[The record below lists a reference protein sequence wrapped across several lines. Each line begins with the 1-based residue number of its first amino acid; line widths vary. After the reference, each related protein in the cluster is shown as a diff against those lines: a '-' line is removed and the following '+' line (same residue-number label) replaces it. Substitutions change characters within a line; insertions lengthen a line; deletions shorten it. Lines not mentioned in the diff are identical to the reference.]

1 MMKGFPRRSYYGKN
15 HVTPT
20 RGGSAPATKMQINS
34 FEEEYQK
41 FIADLKAKKE
51 AEAKKADEEAKK
63 EETPVL
69 TEEPKVEAEVIP
81 ETVTTVAEDA
91 PVLNEEAHPKKT
103 KKKKTEPVAEPVAEP
118 TIDGLD

>member
-1 MMKGFPRRSYYGKN
+1 MLKGFPRRSYYGKN

-20 RGGSAPATKMQINS
+20 RGGSAPVPKKQIDS
-34 FEEEYQK
+34 FEQEYQK
-41 FIADLKAKKE
+41 FIEDLKANKE
-51 AEAKKADEEAKK
+51 SEAQKAEA
-63 EETPVL
+63 PVL

-91 PVLNEEAHPKKT
+91 PVLNEKKT
-103 KKKKTEPVAEPVAEP
+103 KKKKSEPVTEQ

>member
-1 MMKGFPRRSYYGKN
+1 MMKGFPRRSYYGKS
-15 HVTPT
+15 HVAPT
-20 RGGSAPATKMQINS
+20 RGGNGGTAPATKNQINS
-34 FEEEYQK
+34 FEQEYQK
-41 FIADLKAKKE
+41 FIEDLKAKKE
-51 AEAKKADEEAKK
+51 SEAKK

-91 PVLNEEAHPKKT
+91 PVLNEKKT
-103 KKKKTEPVAEPVAEP
+103 KKKKAEPVAEP

>member
-15 HVTPT
+15 HVATT
-20 RGGSAPATKMQINS
+20 RAGSAPEPKKQINS
-34 FEEEYQK
+34 FEQEYQE
-41 FIADLKAKKE
+41 FIEDLKAKKE
-51 AEAKKADEEAKK
+51 SESKK

-81 ETVTTVAEDA
+81 ETVTTVTEDA
-91 PVLNEEAHPKKT
+91 PVLNEEVQPKKT
-103 KKKKTEPVAEPVAEP
+103 KKKKAEPVAEP

>member
-1 MMKGFPRRSYYGKN
+1 MKGFPRRSYYGKS

-20 RGGSAPATKMQINS
+20 RGGTGGSAPATKKQINS

-51 AEAKKADEEAKK
+51 AEAAKK
-63 EETPVL
+63 EEAPVL

-91 PVLNEEAHPKKT
+91 PVLNEETQPKKT
-103 KKKKTEPVAEPVAEP
+103 KKKKAEPVVEP

>member
-20 RGGSAPATKMQINS
+20 RGGSAPTPKKQIDS
-34 FEEEYQK
+34 FEQEYQK

-51 AEAKKADEEAKK
+51 AEAQKAEA
-63 EETPVL
+63 TVL

-103 KKKKTEPVAEPVAEP
+103 KKKKTEPVAEP

>member
-1 MMKGFPRRSYYGKN
+1 MMKGFPRHSYYGKS
-15 HVTPT
+15 HVVPT
-20 RGGSAPATKMQINS
+20 RGGSAPAPKNQINS
-34 FEEEYQK
+34 FEQEYQK
-41 FIADLKAKKE
+41 FIEDLKAKKE
-51 AEAKKADEEAKK
+51 TEANK

-91 PVLNEEAHPKKT
+91 PVLNEETQPKKT
-103 KKKKTEPVAEPVAEP
+103 KKKKAETVAEP

>member
-20 RGGSAPATKMQINS
+20 RGCSAPTPKKQIDS
-34 FEEEYQK
+34 FEQKYQK
-41 FIADLKAKKE
+41 FIEDLKAKKE
-51 AEAKKADEEAKK
+51 AEANK

-81 ETVTTVAEDA
+81 ETVTTVTEDA
-91 PVLNEEAHPKKT
+91 TVLNEEAQPKKT
-103 KKKKTEPVAEPVAEP
+103 KKKKAEPVAEP

>member
-1 MMKGFPRRSYYGKN
+1 MIRPYPNSSFFPKPRKKN
-15 HVTPT
+15 P
-20 RGGSAPATKMQINS
+20 GSTGPSTPATKKQINS

-51 AEAKKADEEAKK
+51 AEAKK
-63 EETPVL
+63 EETPVV
-69 TEEPKVEAEVIP
+69 EEPKAEVIP

-91 PVLNEEAHPKKT
+91 PVLNEKKT
-103 KKKKTEPVAEPVAEP
+103 KKKKVETVVETVAEP

>member
-1 MMKGFPRRSYYGKN
+1 MIRPYPNSSFFPTPRKKN
-15 HVTPT
+15 PGTGHST
-20 RGGSAPATKMQINS
+20 PATKKQINS

-51 AEAKKADEEAKK
+51 AEAKKTEA
-63 EETPVL
+63 PVL

-91 PVLNEEAHPKKT
+91 PVLNEETQPKKT
-103 KKKKTEPVAEPVAEP
+103 KKKKTEPVAEP

>member
-1 MMKGFPRRSYYGKN
+1 MIRPYPNSSFFPKPRKKN
-15 HVTPT
+15 TSGNT
-20 RGGSAPATKMQINS
+20 GASAPATKKQINS
-34 FEEEYQK
+34 FEQEYQK
-41 FIADLKAKKE
+41 FIAELKAKK
-51 AEAKKADEEAKK
+51 AAEEAKK

-91 PVLNEEAHPKKT
+91 PILNEETQPKKT
-103 KKKKTEPVAEPVAEP
+103 KKKKAEPVVEP

>member
-20 RGGSAPATKMQINS
+20 RDGSAPAPKKQIDS
-34 FEEEYQK
+34 FEQEYQK
-41 FIADLKAKKE
+41 FIEDLKAKKE
-51 AEAKKADEEAKK
+51 AEAKK

-69 TEEPKVEAEVIP
+69 TEEPKVEAEIIP
-81 ETVTTVAEDA
+81 ETVTTVVEDA
-91 PVLNEEAHPKKT
+91 PVLNEKKT
-103 KKKKTEPVAEPVAEP
+103 KKKKAEHVTEP

>member
-1 MMKGFPRRSYYGKN
+1 MFKGFPRSSYYGKS

-20 RGGSAPATKMQINS
+20 RGGNVSSSPSKQINS
-34 FEEEYQK
+34 FEQEYQK

-51 AEAKKADEEAKK
+51 AEAKKDEA
-63 EETPVL
+63 PVL

-81 ETVTTVAEDA
+81 ETVTTVAEEA
-91 PVLNEEAHPKKT
+91 PVLNEKKT
-103 KKKKTEPVAEPVAEP
+103 KKKKAETVSEP

>member
-1 MMKGFPRRSYYGKN
+1 MIRPYPNSSFFPKPRKKN
-15 HVTPT
+15 P
-20 RGGSAPATKMQINS
+20 GSTGPSTPATKKQINS

-41 FIADLKAKKE
+41 FIAELKAKKE
-51 AEAKKADEEAKK
+51 VEAKKAEA
-63 EETPVL
+63 PVL

-91 PVLNEEAHPKKT
+91 PVLNEVTQPKKT
-103 KKKKTEPVAEPVAEP
+103 KKKKVEPVVETVAEP

>member
-1 MMKGFPRRSYYGKN
+1 MMKGFPRHSYYGKS
-15 HVTPT
+15 HVVPT
-20 RGGSAPATKMQINS
+20 RGGNGGTAPATKKQINS

-51 AEAKKADEEAKK
+51 AEAKK

-91 PVLNEEAHPKKT
+91 PVLNEETQPKKT

>member
-20 RGGSAPATKMQINS
+20 RGGSAPTPKKQIDS
-34 FEEEYQK
+34 FDQEYQK
-41 FIADLKAKKE
+41 FIEDLKAKKE
-51 AEAKKADEEAKK
+51 SESKK

-91 PVLNEEAHPKKT
+91 PVLNEKKT
-103 KKKKTEPVAEPVAEP
+103 KKKKVEPVAEPVTEP

>member
-15 HVTPT
+15 HVAPT
-20 RGGSAPATKMQINS
+20 RGGGSAPATQKQINS
-34 FEEEYQK
+34 FEQEYQK

-51 AEAKKADEEAKK
+51 AEAKKTEA
-63 EETPVL
+63 PVL

-91 PVLNEEAHPKKT
+91 PVLNEVTQPKKS
-103 KKKKTEPVAEPVAEP
+103 KKKKVEPVVETVAEP

>member
-20 RGGSAPATKMQINS
+20 RGGSAPAPKKQIDS
-34 FEEEYQK
+34 FEQEYQK
-41 FIADLKAKKE
+41 FIEDLKAKNE
-51 AEAKKADEEAKK
+51 AGAKK

-81 ETVTTVAEDA
+81 ETVTTVTEDA
-91 PVLNEEAHPKKT
+91 PVLNEEVQPKKT
-103 KKKKTEPVAEPVAEP
+103 KKKKAEPVAEP

>member
-1 MMKGFPRRSYYGKN
+1 MMKGFPRHSYYGKS
-15 HVTPT
+15 HVVPT
-20 RGGSAPATKMQINS
+20 RGGSAPAPKNQINS
-34 FEEEYQK
+34 FEQEYQK
-41 FIADLKAKKE
+41 FIEDLKAKKE
-51 AEAKKADEEAKK
+51 TEANK

-91 PVLNEEAHPKKT
+91 PVLNEETQPKKT
-103 KKKKTEPVAEPVAEP
+103 KKKKTETVAEP

>member
-15 HVTPT
+15 HVATT
-20 RGGSAPATKMQINS
+20 RGGNGCSAPATKKQINS
-34 FEEEYQK
+34 FEQEYQK

-51 AEAKKADEEAKK
+51 AEAAKK
-63 EETPVL
+63 EETPVV
-69 TEEPKVEAEVIP
+69 EEPKAEVIP

-91 PVLNEEAHPKKT
+91 PVLNEETQPKKT
-103 KKKKTEPVAEPVAEP
+103 KKKKSEPVVETVAEP

>member
-15 HVTPT
+15 HVATT
-20 RGGSAPATKMQINS
+20 RCGSAPEPKKQINS
-34 FEEEYQK
+34 FEQEYQE
-41 FIADLKAKKE
+41 FIEDLKAKKE
-51 AEAKKADEEAKK
+51 AEAKK

-81 ETVTTVAEDA
+81 ETVTPVVEDA
-91 PVLNEEAHPKKT
+91 PVLNEKKT
-103 KKKKTEPVAEPVAEP
+103 KKKKVEPVAEPVAEP